1 MVLNAS
7 PVKGLNVMN
16 VGVCVFVCLQR
27 KSKRRQSAKTQEA
40 GAKRAK
46 LNEEIQSESE
56 E

>member
-1 MVLNAS
+1 MVPNAS
-7 PVKGLNVMN
+7 PVKGLNV
-16 VGVCVFVCLQR
+16 GVCVCLQR

>member
-1 MVLNAS
+1 M
-7 PVKGLNVMN
+7 
-16 VGVCVFVCLQR
+16 CVCLQR